1 MYTVL
6 FRLIK
11 SCKISLMNKRIIWI
25 LVIAIA
31 YCSTGYSQGK
41 KKELTKVPVV
51 SSEERAASVT
61 FANGLKAFY
70 SQNYAG
76 AEKEFLSVVST
87 RPSHAP
93 SYYMLGK
100 LKAEQRDYATAE
112 YYLNKAAAADK
123 KNIWYL
129 VELAQVLDEQGN
141 YEKSVKIWD
150 KICAAEP
157 RSEYYLFYYSDA
169 CLHLGKYKEVIGLYD
184 RMEKLMGYNEELTA
198 AKVELWLHLDD
209 VKNAVGEYDKLI
221 KVEPWNENHYIQA
234 AGIYITNRMADKA
247 VPYFEKVLQLNPD
260 NAEVQLVMADYY
272 DQRGDK
278 QAAYN
283 AWLAAFRSKDISAER
298 KLPVLRRFLT
308 ALPTSNPTPEQ
319 YALAQAL
326 TEANPDAVEG
336 WAALGSLK
344 MKERKYADA
353 AVNFEHALSI
363 DLSQYAIWQDYLYC
377 LAQAHDYGKVLEK
390 EADVLELF
398 PTSSM
403 MYYTLGVA
411 HLNTGNARKSLT
423 CFEKALEYTYDNA
436 EKSRIY
442 NMMANAYHEL
452 GDTANEEQYRKKG
465 NR

>member
-1 MYTVL
+1 MSK
-6 FRLIK
+6 K
-11 SCKISLMNKRIIWI
+11 SVWIFFSIIFCFS
-25 LVIAIA
+25 V
-31 YCSTGYSQGK
+31 GYSQNK
-41 KKELTKVPVV
+41 AKSAKASVV
-51 SSEERAASVT
+51 SPEERAASVT

-76 AEKEFLSVVST
+76 AEKEFMAVATS

-93 SYYMLGK
+93 AYFMLGK
-100 LKAEQRDYATAE
+100 LKAEQRDYAAAE
-112 YYLNKAAAADK
+112 YYLTKAASADK
-123 KNIWYL
+123 KNVWYL

-141 YEKSVKIWD
+141 YEKSTKVWD
-150 KICAAEP
+150 KVCAAEP
-157 RSEYYLFYYSDA
+157 RNEYYLFYYSDA
-169 CLHLGKYKEVIGLYD
+169 CLHLGKYKEVIGLYN
-184 RMEKLMGYNEELTA
+184 RMEQLMGYNEELTA

-209 VKNAVGEYDKLI
+209 VKSAVGEYDKLI
-221 KVEPWNENHYIQA
+221 KAEPWNENHYIQA
-234 AGIYITNRMADKA
+234 AGLYVTNRMPEKA
-247 VPYFEKVLQLNPD
+247 IPYFEKVLQLNPD

-272 DQRGDK
+272 DQKGDK

-283 AWLAAFRSKDISAER
+283 AWLAAFQSKDIGVER

-308 ALPTSNPTPEQ
+308 TLPSSNPTPEQ

-344 MKERKYADA
+344 LKERKYAEA
-353 AVNFEHALSI
+353 AVNFEHALTI
-363 DLSQYAIWQDYLYC
+363 DLSQYALWQDYLYC

-390 EADVLELF
+390 ESDVLELF

-403 MYYTLGVA
+403 MYYTVGVA

-423 CFEKALEYTYDNA
+423 YFEKALEYTYDNA

-442 NMMANAYHEL
+442 SMMANAYHEL
-452 GDTANEEQYRKKG
+452 GDTAKEEQYRSKG
-465 NR
+465 NRQ

>member
-1 MYTVL
+1 ME
-6 FRLIK
+6 
-11 SCKISLMNKRIIWI
+11 KRIVWI
-25 LVIAIA
+25 LVFVISFCAI
-31 YCSTGYSQGK
+31 GYSQNK
-41 KKELTKVPVV
+41 KNATPKVPVV
-51 SSEERAASVT
+51 SPEERAASVT

-76 AEKEFLSVVST
+76 AEKEFLSVAAS

-93 SYYMLGK
+93 SYFMLGK
-100 LKAEQRDYATAE
+100 LKAEQRNYAEAE
-112 YYLNKAAAADK
+112 YYLNKAASADK

-129 VELAQVLDEQGN
+129 VELAKVLDEQGS
-141 YEKSVKIWD
+141 YEKSVKVWN
-150 KICAAEP
+150 KVCAAEP
-157 RSEYYLFYYSDA
+157 RNEYYLFYYSDA

-184 RMEKLMGYNEELTA
+184 RIERLVGYNEELTA

-209 VKNAVGEYDKLI
+209 VKSAVGEYDKLI
-221 KVEPWNENHYIQA
+221 KAEPWNESHYISA
-234 AGIYITNRMADKA
+234 AGIYVTNRMADKA

-278 QAAYN
+278 QAAYR
-283 AWLAAFRSKDISAER
+283 AWLAAFRSKDIGVER

-308 ALPTSNPTPEQ
+308 TLPSSDPTPEQ

-344 MKERKYADA
+344 LKERKYADA
-353 AVNFEHALSI
+353 AVYFEHALTV
-363 DLSQYAIWQDYLYC
+363 DLSQYALWQDYLYC

-403 MYYTLGVA
+403 MYYTVGVA
-411 HLNTGNARKSLT
+411 RLNTGDARKALT
-423 CFEKALEYTYDNA
+423 YFEKALEYTYDNA
-436 EKSRIY
+436 EKARIY
-442 NMMANAYHEL
+442 AMMANACHEL
-452 GDTANEEQYRKKG
+452 GDTSKEEQYRKKA